1 MVISRSDAV
10 ESVAGGGGGFLIA
23 QVVGQNPVDDVLV
36 LNARSNSDGPA
47 ALTAD
52 FNVPQGTLS

>member
-23 QVVGQNPVDDVLV
+23 QVGQNPVDDVLV